1 MTTVTAG
8 SVLLPRQ
15 DGSVVPYAPGEPRTF
30 PRPVQPLE
38 SRVFFAAAHVVS
50 DPLAEPDGSNVAR
63 LNWELTLAFRRHLW
77 SYGLGVAE
85 AMDTAQRGNGLDWS
99 AARELIRR
107 SAAEARSVGGRIAAG
122 AGTDQLQAGLATLD
136 RVEQAYLEQCAFVE
150 GQGVQVILM
159 ASRAL
164 AAAGRHADDYRRVYG
179 TVLEQVRK
187 PVIIHWLGDMFDPQL
202 AGYWGSRDPHEAM
215 EVVVALATEHADRI
229 DGIKISLLDAGH
241 EIELRRRLPDG
252 VRVYTGDDLNYPAL
266 IRSDGERSSDALLGI
281 FDPIAPVASAALQ
294 ALDAGEPERFEEL
307 LVLTLPLARHLFS
320 PPTFH
325 YKTGIVFLAWLT
337 GHQPHFRMVGGAEGA
352 RSLIHLAEAFVLADQ
367 AGLLPDPELAV
378 ARMQRLLAVA
388 GVGP

>member
-8 SVLLPRQ
+8 SVLLPRR
-15 DGSVVPYAPGEPRTF
+15 DGSFVPYAPGEPRTF

-50 DPLAEPDGSNVAR
+50 DPLAEPDGSAFTR
-63 LNWELTLAFRRHLW
+63 LDWELTLAFRRHLW

-179 TVLEQVRK
+179 TVLEQVRE

-202 AGYWGSRDPHEAM
+202 AGYWGSRDPRE
-215 EVVVALATEHADRI
+215 EIDVVVALVTEHADRV